1 MVPDIIRAGSALLP
15 ASLVAGAAL
24 TYLLGVVAFRR
35 RGHRWPVSRSVA
47 AVGGFT
53 SLATAVLPPLTDS
66 DYFPTHVAEHLVLT
80 MLAPLLLALSAPVT
94 LAVRT
99 LPVAGRRLLLTA
111 VHSRPAGLLAFAPT
125 VLVLQ
130 VGGTYAYYLTGLFEA
145 AEQHPVLHVAVH
157 AHLFTAGCL
166 LSWYLVG
173 RDPMPARDE
182 VRTRLTVLLIAAAG
196 HDVLAKLLY
205 AGLLPHGGGSPG
217 EVRAGAHLM
226 YYGGDA
232 IEVALAVALL
242 VPWYAR
248 GGRRLAAERRR
259 ALARS

>member
-1 MVPDIIRAGSALLP
+1 VPELVRAGSALL
-15 ASLVAGAAL
+15 LVAGAAL
-24 TYLLGVVAFRR
+24 TYVIGVIAFRR

-53 SLATAVLPPLTDS
+53 SLAAALMPPLTGS
-66 DYFPTHVAEHLVLT
+66 DYPTHVADHLTLT

-99 LPVAGRRLLLTA
+99 LPVTARRLLLHGL
-111 VHSRPAGLLAFAPT
+111 HSRAARLLAFAPT

-130 VGGTYAYYLTGLFEA
+130 VGGTYAYYVTGLFEA

-157 AHLFTAGCL
+157 AHLFAAGCL

-173 RDPMPARDE
+173 RDPLPARGE
-182 VRTRLTVLLIAAAG
+182 VRTRLAVLLIAAVS

-205 AGLLPHGGGSPG
+205 ARLLPQGGGSPAQL
-217 EVRAGAHLM
+217 RAGAQLM

-242 VPWYAR
+242 LPWYAR

-259 ALARS
+259 ALARL